1 MTAVII
7 NGKEVSARVR
17 EEVKEECRQFREE
30 YHADPRLVV
39 IQVGDNS
46 ASTIYVRNKGKA
58 CEAVGIESE
67 IRHLPED
74 ITQDELLAQIEEYN
88 SDPAVNG
95 ILVQL
100 PLPAHLDETACKN
113 AIDPRKDVDGF
124 HPVSMG
130 KMLMGEE
137 TFIPCTPA
145 GIIRLLDE
153 YRIPLDGAECVVI
166 GRSQIVGKPMAL
178 QLLERNA
185 TVTICHSHTK
195 NLAEVTSRADILIS
209 AVGKAHMITPEYVK
223 EGAVVIDVAMNR
235 DENGKLCGDVDFD
248 SVKERV
254 SAITPVPGGVGPMT
268 VAMLMKNCL
277 LAARRMRE
285 S

>member
-1 MTAVII
+1 MAVVID
-7 NGKEVSARVR
+7 GKAVAARVR
-17 EEVKEECRQFREE
+17 AEAAQECTRLIED
-30 YHADPRLVV
+30 AGITPGLVV

-46 ASTIYVRNKGKA
+46 ASTVYVRNKKKA
-58 CEAVGIESE
+58 CENVGIASE
-67 IRHLPED
+67 IRHLPESV
-74 ITQDELLAQIEEYN
+74 TQDELLAHIDELN
-88 SDPAVNG
+88 RDDSVHG

-100 PLPAHLDETACKN
+100 PLPDHLDETACKN
-113 AIDPRKDVDGF
+113 AIDPDKDVDGF
-124 HPVSMG
+124 HPVNMG
-130 KMLMGEE
+130 KMLTGEDG
-137 TFIPCTPA
+137 FVPCTPA

-153 YRIPLDGAECVVI
+153 YDIPIDGANCVVI

-178 QLLERNA
+178 LMMDRNA
-185 TVTICHSHTK
+185 TVTICHSHTRD
-195 NLAEVTSRADILIS
+195 LASVTSKADILIS
-209 AVGKAHMITPEYVK
+209 AVGKTRMITGDYVK

-248 SVKERV
+248 DVSQKA

-277 LAARRMRE
+277 KSARRYER

>member
-1 MTAVII
+1 MAVII
-7 NGKEVSARVR
+7 DGKAVAARVR
-17 EEVKEECRQFREE
+17 EEVKIECQQLKEEFGVT
-30 YHADPRLVV
+30 PKLVV

-46 ASTIYVRNKGKA
+46 ASTIYVRNKKKA

-67 IRHLPED
+67 IRHLPD
-74 ITQDELLAQIEEYN
+74 TITQAELLDQIQALN
-88 SDPAVNG
+88 DDPAVNG

-100 PLPAHLDETACKN
+100 PLPTHLDETSCKN
-113 AIDPRKDVDGF
+113 AIDPAKDVDGF

-130 KMLMGEE
+130 RMITGEE
-137 TFIPCTPA
+137 TFVPCTPA

-153 YRIPLDGAECVVI
+153 YDIPTDGASCVVI

-178 QLLERNA
+178 QMLERNA
-185 TVTICHSHTK
+185 TVTVCHSHTK
-195 NLAEVTSRADILIS
+195 DLASVASQADILIC
-209 AVGKAHMITPEYVK
+209 AIGKARMITSEYVK

-248 SVKERV
+248 DVAGRV

-277 LAARRMRE
+277 QAARRMMK

>member
-1 MTAVII
+1 MAVII
-7 NGKEVSARVR
+7 DGKAVSARVR
-17 EEVKEECRQFREE
+17 EEVKEECRQLKDEFGIT
-30 YHADPRLVV
+30 PKLVV
-39 IQVGDNS
+39 IQVGNNS
-46 ASTIYVRNKGKA
+46 ASTIYVRNKKKA

-67 IRHLPED
+67 ICHMPGTV
-74 ITQDELLAQIEEYN
+74 TQEELLSKIDECNQ
-88 SDPAVNG
+88 DPAVNG

-100 PLPAHLDETACKN
+100 PLPDHLDETSCKN
-113 AIDPRKDVDGF
+113 AISPGKDVDGF

-130 KMLMGEE
+130 KMITGEE
-137 TFIPCTPA
+137 TFVPCTPA

-153 YRIPLDGAECVVI
+153 YRIPIDGASCVVI
-166 GRSQIVGKPMAL
+166 GRSQIVGKPMAP
-178 QLLERNA
+178 QMHERNA
-185 TVTICHSHTK
+185 TVTVCHSHTRD
-195 NLAEVTSRADILIS
+195 LASVASGADILIC
-209 AVGKAHMITPEYVK
+209 AIGKARMITPEYVK

-248 SVKERV
+248 AVKEKA

-277 LAARRMRE
+277 SAARRMKR